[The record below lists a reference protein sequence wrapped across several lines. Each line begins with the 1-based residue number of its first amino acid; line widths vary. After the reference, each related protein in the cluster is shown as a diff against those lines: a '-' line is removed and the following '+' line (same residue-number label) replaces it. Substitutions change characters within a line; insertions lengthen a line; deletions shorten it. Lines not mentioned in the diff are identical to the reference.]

1 MVEPQAQPMRL
12 GKYRVEKKIGVGG
25 MAEIYLAS
33 LVSDPSA
40 QFAIKKILSP
50 YANNEHL
57 VSMLVNEAQVS
68 ASLRHPNIVPI
79 YDFGRVEDSY
89 YLAMEFVAGKDL
101 KSIIYACRRA
111 GYGFPIDIAL
121 FIIMEALEGL
131 SYAHKKKDNFNRPL
145 EIVHRDV
152 SPQNIM
158 IGNEGSVK
166 VLDFGIA
173 KVRGKAAETQAGILK
188 GKFSYMSP
196 EQARGE
202 RIDRRTDIF
211 SCGITLYELLTLE
224 NPFFYDSELETLNH
238 VKRARFQSPRL
249 LNRRIPKSLERVIRK
264 AMQRRRFLRYSW
276 AEEMQKDIA
285 RIQRDEVGT
294 ATAADLR
301 RFLKKVLHGGGEE
314 TGEHEVTEQSISD
327 GKKYSFESASSASDI
342 YYVSILQQRRR
353 RRIIASLVF
362 ILLVLPVG
370 FFLVRGNT
378 SIGEKA
384 RRAVTWVQSF
394 VGGDS
399 DTEISPEESRRIEQE
414 RVMALPVGR
423 DVEVRF
429 VGKAAAFLDQLP
441 FERYEIVRNQLTD
454 EIIERVHGETIGF
467 FGKGKVLKMQ
477 ANEYKISYRLLLPQ
491 KKLEVVNLSK

>member
-1 MVEPQAQPMRL
+1 MVEPQAQPVRL

-33 LVSDPSA
+33 LVSDPTA

-57 VSMLVNEAQVS
+57 VSMLVNEAQVT

-101 KSIIYACRRA
+101 KSIIYACRRS
-111 GYGFPIDIAL
+111 GQSFPINIAL
-121 FIIMEALEGL
+121 FVIMEALEGL

-158 IGNEGSVK
+158 ISNEGEVK

-202 RIDRRTDIF
+202 KIDRRTDIF

-238 VKRARFQSPRL
+238 VKRARYQSPRL
-249 LNRRIPKSLERVIRK
+249 LNRRIPKSLERVVRK
-264 AMQRRRFLRYSW
+264 AMQRRRLFRYSW
-276 AEEMQKDIA
+276 AEEMQKGIA
-285 RIQRDEVGT
+285 RIQRDEVGE
-294 ATAADLR
+294 ATSADLK
-301 RFLKKVLHGGGEE
+301 RFLKRVLQGGEE
-314 TGEHEVTEQSISD
+314 TGEHEITERSKND
-327 GKKYSFESASSASDI
+327 GKKYSFESSNSSSDI

-353 RRIIASLVF
+353 RRILAVAVF
-362 ILLVLPVG
+362 LLLVLPATY
-370 FFLVRGNT
+370 FMFKDDSTFARFAQQT
-378 SIGEKA
+378 SAWFEQLTGAKEQDGISNDEKD
-384 RRAVTWVQSF
+384 RL
-394 VGGDS
+394 
-399 DTEISPEESRRIEQE
+399 EQE
-414 RVMALPVGR
+414 RISSLPIGR
-423 DVEVRF
+423 NIEVRF
-429 VGKAAAFLDQLP
+429 VGKATVFLDRLS
-441 FERYEIVRNQLTD
+441 FERYEIVRNQITD
-454 EIIERVHGETIGF
+454 AIIERVSDKEVGF
-467 FGKGKVLKMQ
+467 FGKGRIFKVTTNGYQ
-477 ANEYKISYRLLLPQ
+477 VSYRLLMPQ
-491 KKLEVVNLSK
+491 KKLEVILISQ